1 MPDLEACS
9 LEWVCCLI
17 EVICDHR
24 SYQQLLVFYL
34 LTVLLFLL
42 YCWFAAAATENH
54 KTLPKSV
61 GTFLNPQ
68 MQPRQLTAF
77 VVVHPLSQVR
87 LCNPMDCSTSSFPVL
102 RYLPEFAQTRVH
114 WCYPT
119 ISSFVSP
126 FSFFP
131 QSFPVSGSFP
141 VSQLFTSGGQSIG
154 ASALAPALPMNTQ
167 GWFPLGW
174 TSLTS
179 LLSKGLSKI
188 FSTLTVRRHQFFAI
202 QPCLWS
208 SSHICTL
215 YMTTGKVIA
224 LTLQTFVGEVM
235 SLLLNTLSRFVITFL
250 PRSKH
255 FLTSWLQSPSAVIL
269 KPNKICHCFCFFSY
283 LPWSDRTRCH
293 DLSFM
298 NVEF

>member
-87 LCNPMDCSTSSFPVL
+87 LCNPMDCSTPGSSVL
-102 RYLPEFAQTRVH
+102 RDLQSLLKFMSMELVMLSNH
-114 WCYPT
+114 LILCYPLLLLPSVFPT
-119 ISSFVSP
+119 IRVFSSELTLRIRWPKYCSFGFSISLYNEYSVLIFSVLTIWSPCCPREMLLSNTFVS
-126 FSFFP
+126 S
-131 QSFPVSGSFP
+131 
-141 VSQLFTSGGQSIG
+141 
-154 ASALAPALPMNTQ
+154 
-167 GWFPLGW
+167 
-174 TSLTS
+174 
-179 LLSKGLSKI
+179 
-188 FSTLTVRRHQFFAI
+188 
-202 QPCLWS
+202 
-208 SSHICTL
+208 
-215 YMTTGKVIA
+215 
-224 LTLQTFVGEVM
+224 
-235 SLLLNTLSRFVITFL
+235 
-250 PRSKH
+250 
-255 FLTSWLQSPSAVIL
+255 
-269 KPNKICHCFCFFSY
+269 
-283 LPWSDRTRCH
+283 
-293 DLSFM
+293 DLSFAPHFWFLQHFQPHTDHLWDYFFVFLPKTM
-298 NVEF
+298 TNLWQSWTDTTMSDLEGSCFKYFEASLPIFWQKLYWLLTRFLLKLA